1 VGVVSVEDVRHPRRV
16 ALLAGLSGA
25 AATIVLAALAHTL
38 VRSLPFLPLV
48 LAQSLVRA
56 TPGGVATFF
65 IEHLGHWAL
74 RLAVVG
80 TSLAFLVLGALLGL
94 AIPPARRLPR
104 PLAGALA
111 FVPLWVA
118 SVASYPPAPGRL
130 ARLPFALA
138 SLPVDLAGGA
148 VGGFAYARM
157 LASPEPARTDE
168 SRRVLLRAM
177 WFGAAGVLLGVADL
191 GRLIY
196 RRPDPGKGLLVVPNL
211 ARVTPP
217 AADAGDSAFANVA
230 GLTPEVTSIG
240 DFYVVDEEIIDP
252 DIDPAT
258 WRLGVEGLVGAPFE
272 LTYEELKAMP
282 AVERYQTLECIS
294 NEVGGHL
301 MSTAKWIGVPLP
313 LILDRAGV
321 QPGAVEVVFHAAGG
335 YSDSLSMDQSMDPST
350 LIAIGMNDHVLPR
363 AHGFPA
369 RVLSTGTYGMKN
381 PKWLMSIE
389 VLNRPYVGYWERR
402 GWSKQAIVK
411 TESRIDVPSG
421 GADVPDSVSIAGVA
435 FAGDR
440 GISKVEVSTDGG
452 STWTAAILKS
462 PLSSLTWRLW
472 RYVWNPVVFKGGGN
486 AGQAG
491 ILVRAYDGAGT
502 LQTEQL
508 AAPHPDGASGYDA
521 ITVRHG

>member
-1 VGVVSVEDVRHPRRV
+1 VGVVSVEDVAHPRRV

-25 AATIVLAALAHTL
+25 AATIVLAALAHTF
-38 VRSLPFLPLV
+38 VRSMPFPPLV
-48 LAQSLVRA
+48 LAQSLVQA

-80 TSLAFLVLGALLGL
+80 TSLAFLILGALLGL
-94 AIPPARRLPR
+94 VIPRARSFLRGSA
-104 PLAGALA
+104 PLAGALS
-111 FVPLWVA
+111 FVPLWAA
-118 SVASYPPAPGRL
+118 SVVSYPPAPGRL

-148 VGGFAYARM
+148 IGGFAYARL

-196 RRPDPGKGLLVVPNL
+196 RRPDPGRSLLVVPNL
-211 ARVTPP
+211 THVTPP
-217 AADAGDSAFANVA
+217 AAGVGDAAFANVA
-230 GLTPEVTSIG
+230 GLTPEVTSLG

-258 WRLGVEGLVGAPFE
+258 WRLGVDGLVGEPLE
-272 LTYEELKAMP
+272 LTYEELKGMP

-313 LILDRAGV
+313 LVLDRAGV
-321 QPGAVEVVFHAAGG
+321 QAGAVEVVFHAAGG
-335 YSDSLSMDQSMDPST
+335 YSDSLSIDQAMDPST

-389 VLNRPYVGYWERR
+389 VVNRPYVGYWERR

-411 TESRIDVPSG
+411 TESRIDVPSS
-421 GADVPDSVSIAGVA
+421 GADVPDSVTIAGVA

-452 STWTAAILKS
+452 STWTAAALKS
-462 PLSSLTWRLW
+462 PLSQLTWRLW
-472 RYVWNPVVFKGGGN
+472 LYNWKPSL

-491 ILVRAYDGAGT
+491 ILVRAYDGAGA
-502 LQTEQL
+502 LQTERL